1 MPAVAGSASRWAR
14 WWPWIG
20 AIVGV
25 AALLWILRRLD
36 LERFRADLL
45 RADVR
50 FILLVPL
57 AIVAEQWVR
66 AWKWRQLLH
75 PIKPAID
82 TLHLLGAIMAGYL
95 INMLAPFGLSAL
107 VRSWIVAR
115 REGLTTSAVLATVAI
130 DRLTDGVVFALLI
143 PAALVLVAFPDP
155 AGDIRAGLAW
165 AALGSLALFV
175 LLLLALVLY
184 KRDALDPGGRM
195 LRLVERLPPRFARPV
210 RRVSV
215 SFAQGIVWPREL
227 WRGVGIV
234 LASVAIKGIAAT
246 HFLWAGLAFGVALRL
261 GEYLFLMV
269 FLGFVAILGRFAR
282 IPGSFIV
289 GAIFALGLFDVAEA
303 TALALVL
310 VVQAASLMSVAAI
323 GALALWR
330 QGVALA
336 DLRTAGREHDGRS

>member
-1 MPAVAGSASRWAR
+1 MQAAAGSRWGR

-20 AIVGV
+20 AIVGL
-25 AALLWILRRLD
+25 AALVWVLRRLD
-36 LERFRADLL
+36 LERFRADLAH
-45 RADVR
+45 ADIR
-50 FILLVPL
+50 FIVLVPL
-57 AIVAEQWVR
+57 AIVIEQWVR

-75 PIKPAID
+75 PLRPAID

-95 INMLAPFGLSAL
+95 INMLAPLGFSAL

-115 REGLTTSAVLATVAI
+115 REGLTTSGVLATAAI
-130 DRLTDGVVFALLI
+130 DRLTDGIVFALLV
-143 PAALVLVAFPDP
+143 PVALVLVAFPDP

-165 AALGSLALFV
+165 AALGSLTLFI
-175 LLLLALVLY
+175 LLLFALVLY
-184 KRDALDPGGRM
+184 KRDTLDTGGRV
-195 LRLVERLPPRFARPV
+195 LRLIGQLPPRFAAPV
-210 RRVSV
+210 QRVSI
-215 SFAQGIVWPREL
+215 SFAKGIVWPREL
-227 WRGVGIV
+227 WRGVGIA

-246 HFLWAGLAFGVALRL
+246 HFLWAGLAFGVALRP

-289 GAIFALGLFDVAEA
+289 GAIFALGLFGVAEA

-310 VVQAASLMSVAAI
+310 VVQAASLLSVATI

-336 DLRTAGREHDGRS
+336 DLRTGGREHDGRG

>member
-1 MPAVAGSASRWAR
+1 MRAAAGSRLSR

-20 AIVGV
+20 ALVGL
-25 AALLWILRRLD
+25 AALAWVLRRLD
-36 LERFRADLL
+36 LERFRADLA
-45 RADVR
+45 RADIR

-95 INMLAPFGLSAL
+95 INMLVPLGFSAL

-115 REGLTTSAVLATVAI
+115 REALTTSGVLATVAI
-130 DRLTDGVVFALLI
+130 DRLTDGIVFALLVPI
-143 PAALVLVAFPDP
+143 ALVLVAFPDP
-155 AGDIRAGLAW
+155 AGDIRTALAW

-175 LLLLALVLY
+175 VLLLALVVY
-184 KRDALDPGGRM
+184 KRDALRPSGRV
-195 LRLVERLPPRFARPV
+195 LRLAAQLPPRFARPV
-210 RRVSV
+210 RRISL

-227 WRGVGIV
+227 WRGAGIA
-234 LASVAIKGIAAT
+234 LAAVAIKAVAAT
-246 HFLWAGLAFGVALRL
+246 HFVWASLAFGIALRP
-261 GEYLFLMV
+261 GDYLFLMV

-289 GAIFALGLFDVAEA
+289 GAIFALGLLGVAET

-310 VVQAASLMSVAAI
+310 VVQAASVLSVAAI
-323 GALALWR
+323 GAAALWR

-336 DLRTAGREHDGRS
+336 DLRTAGREHDARG

>member
-1 MPAVAGSASRWAR
+1 MQAAAGSRRGR

-20 AIVGV
+20 AIVGL
-25 AALLWILRRLD
+25 AALAWVLRRLD
-36 LERFRADLL
+36 LERFRADLA
-45 RADVR
+45 RADIR
-50 FILLVPL
+50 FILVVPL
-57 AIVAEQWVR
+57 AVVAEQWVR

-75 PIKPAID
+75 PIRPAID

-95 INMLAPFGLSAL
+95 INMLAPFGFSAL

-115 REGLTTSAVLATVAI
+115 REGLTTSGVLATAAI
-130 DRLTDGVVFALLI
+130 DRLTDGIVFALLV

-155 AGDIRAGLAW
+155 AGDLRAGLAW
-165 AALGSLALFV
+165 AAFGSLALFI
-175 LLLLALVLY
+175 LLLFALVLY
-184 KRDALDPGGRM
+184 KRDTLDPGGRV
-195 LRLVERLPPRFARPV
+195 LRLAGQLPPRFARPV
-210 RRVSV
+210 ERVSI
-215 SFAQGIVWPREL
+215 SFAQGIVWPHEL
-227 WRGVGIV
+227 WRGVGIAV
-234 LASVAIKGIAAT
+234 ASVAIKGIAAT
-246 HFLWAGLAFGVALRL
+246 HFLWAGLAFGVALRP

-289 GAIFALGLFDVAEA
+289 AAIFALGLFGVGEA

-310 VVQAASLMSVAAI
+310 VVQAASLLSVATI

-336 DLRTAGREHDGRS
+336 DLCTAGREHDARG